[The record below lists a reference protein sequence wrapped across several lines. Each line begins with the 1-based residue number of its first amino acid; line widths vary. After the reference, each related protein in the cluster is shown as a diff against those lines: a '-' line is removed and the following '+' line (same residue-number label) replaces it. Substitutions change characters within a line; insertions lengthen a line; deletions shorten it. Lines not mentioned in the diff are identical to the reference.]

1 MESFFTPL
9 ATKVE
14 IAPSNMASV
23 IIEFH
28 LETTIPT
35 LPSSTTVFVE
45 TS

>member
-1 MESFFTPL
+1 MEFFFTPF

-14 IAPSNMASV
+14 MAPSNMASV

-35 LPSSTTVFVE
+35 VASSTTVLVE